1 MASSIWRSTAV
12 AVLAVAVVNLGF
24 VGAAQAGIVDTG
36 SMVQTDRDA
45 NLALIQT
52 QLDRSDVRAEM
63 QKMGVDR
70 NSIDQRIATL
80 SDNEVHA
87 LAKGMDNAP
96 AGSGV
101 LVLIGAVFVVLL
113 ILEMTGVI
121 DIFKR
126 VSAR

>member
-1 MASSIWRSTAV
+1 MRSSSFRSGAV
-12 AVLAVAVVNLGF
+12 AILSMAVINVSY
-24 VGAAQAGIVDTG
+24 VGTVQAGIVDTG
-36 SMVQTDRDA
+36 AMVQSSRDA
-45 NLALIQT
+45 NLALIQM
-52 QLDRSDVRAEM
+52 QLDRSDVRGEM

-87 LAKGMDNAP
+87 LAKRMDNAP

-113 ILEMTGVI
+113 ILEVTGVI